1 MERPQENMSYS
12 KAHQRFSTNIRHSV
26 ALTAPQDFLGP
37 NYKTLLDFWWFIES
51 LTVDK
56 LEAVSDRYF
65 EIELLTRESAY
76 HRASDAANIITEYA
90 GYAANCTHNCGKSN
104 CAIGLDV
111 TYELIAMHNILD
123 KGEFLM
129 FIPLFDNL

>member
-1 MERPQENMSYS
+1 MSYS
-12 KAHQRFSTNIRHSV
+12 KAHQRFSTIVRRAA
-26 ALTAPQDFLGP
+26 ALSAPQDFLGP

-76 HRASDAANIITEYA
+76 HRAADAANIITRYS
-90 GYAANCTHNCGKSN
+90 GDAASCTHNYGKFRS
-104 CAIGLDV
+104 AISFDV
-111 TYELIAMHNILD
+111 TYELITMHIILD
-123 KGEFLM
+123 KGESLM